1 MNNSLFMQYLKNEIR
16 EKIIAAALKEFKE
29 YGYLEANMRSIARR
43 SGITVGNIYRYFRS
57 KDALLKEIM
66 EPARLELMDLLFADK
81 QKGRHVQGYGYLFDI
96 DSIMNNVIRVLR
108 KYTSELIIIIYKS
121 KGSKY
126 ENIKEEFISLIEKRL
141 AEELLSGHSIQDSIN
156 KNSAIAYV
164 LAASFVE
171 SVFIIVKKYDQD
183 IEKIDFLIRQM
194 IDIFFKDIHERLL

>member
-1 MNNSLFMQYLKNEIR
+1 MNSSLFMQYLKNEIR
-16 EKIIAAALKEFKE
+16 EKIIAAALKEFE
-29 YGYLEANMRSIARR
+29 EHGYLEANMRSIARR

-66 EPARLELMDLLFADK
+66 EPAKLELMDLLFADK
-81 QKGRHVQGYGYLFDI
+81 QKVRHVQEHEYLFDI

-194 IDIFFKDIHERLL
+194 IVIFFKDIYERLL

>member
-29 YGYLEANMRSIARR
+29 HGYLEANMRSIARR

-66 EPARLELMDLLFADK
+66 EPAKLELMDLLFADK
-81 QKGRHVQGYGYLFDI
+81 QKGRHVQEHEYLFDI

-108 KYTSELIIIIYKS
+108 KYASELIIIIYES

-164 LAASFVE
+164 MAASFVE

-194 IDIFFKDIHERLL
+194 IVLFFKDIHERLL